1 MINYTPNEITAIW
14 SAGCGSPGCIFSR
27 LDKFMVPKGDLSLK
41 EDTPFD
47 FERDYKSAVEKLNKI
62 RREKQVRKIHK
73 AVLKDPY
80 HVTFNVPEPGYFECN
95 WCHAPTG
102 LIGLCVDCGLILADL
117 EAQLQYE
124 YGEKEAFKND
134 PAKGKINEY

>member
-1 MINYTPNEITAIW
+1 
-14 SAGCGSPGCIFSR
+14 
-27 LDKFMVPKGDLSLK
+27 
-41 EDTPFD
+41 
-47 FERDYKSAVEKLNKI
+47 
-62 RREKQVRKIHK
+62 
-73 AVLKDPY
+73 
-80 HVTFNVPEPGYFECN
+80 
-95 WCHAPTG
+95 